1 MRHKDN
7 TTTKDVT
14 GWWYACCSAFCL
26 ETPCWFLCSHF
37 PHCCISKTLIFF
49 LRSGSH
55 GLLSDATDWPNKHLK
70 TEPSQIKLSRV
81 GANGKWKNHHPLH
94 FVDSKAAYDNEVKK
108 THAFLFQPLAY
119 ASTVNDTERLWLSVE
134 SLPITTY
141 STLYSL
147 PPDSGKFKN
156 TFMTS

>member
-1 MRHKDN
+1 MEK
-7 TTTKDVT
+7 
-14 GWWYACCSAFCL
+14 
-26 ETPCWFLCSHF
+26 
-37 PHCCISKTLIFF
+37 
-49 LRSGSH
+49 
-55 GLLSDATDWPNKHLK
+55 
-70 TEPSQIKLSRV
+70 PS
-81 GANGKWKNHHPLH
+81 PLH

-119 ASTVNDTERLWLSVE
+119 ASIVNDTERLWLSVE

-147 PPDSGKFKN
+147 PPDSGKFKK